1 MIRRPPRST
10 RTDTL
15 FPYTTLFRS
24 PYCSIKVRNMF
35 RLRGCH
41 AAGGTLHWASRGAV
55 RSLFLLI
62 RRVSRSPMT
71 AALPDAALDQLF
83 RSART
88 YNAFSGEI
96 SDDTLP
102 QLHDRMKWGPNR
114 PNISPTHFRVES

>member
-1 MIRRPPRST
+1 MAMFFFLMLRRPPRST

-24 PYCSIKVRNMF
+24 IKVLKTF

-55 RSLFLLI
+55 RRLFLCI
-62 RRVSRSPMT
+62 RRASRSPMT

-96 SDDTLP
+96 SADTP
-102 QLHDRMKWGPNR
+102 RQH
-114 PNISPTHFRVES
+114 